1 MVGDNSGTLSG
12 NINGMAGVE
21 VLTPTRAQA
30 CAYDITATVTGTSV
44 SGTWASSFNCMS
56 PDGGTIAVTKQ

>member
-30 CAYDITATVTGTSV
+30 CAYDITATVTGTAALLSSV
-44 SGTWASSFNCMS
+44 AMKRS
-56 PDGGTIAVTKQ
+56 PGPRPC